1 VLVLRMHRIV
11 LGLVTTVVLALGMPP
26 AGAASPAR
34 GTIDALPMSDPS
46 GGLPLGPSSLPQS
59 QTMTQVAPG
68 VTYTRIERGYMSP
81 SDFWT
86 VEVDVVGTN
95 PEADALVARL
105 KADGFD
111 GYVHPFPTAPDD
123 PTSGAKDYVVRS
135 GHFSSQAQAD
145 SRRQRLLAAG
155 YSRARTDYTSLDG
168 STTTGPWILH
178 VMTID
183 PSSFQGRLEPHLATD
198 IVPGKEQLT
207 SIAARTG
214 AIAAANGGY
223 FVVGPEDGTPG
234 DLAGLSVIDGR
245 LISEAV
251 NGRTDLVVT
260 DGPTVSARVARL
272 SAIDAIAS
280 SDGAERELDGL
291 NRVPGLIRSCGG
303 VGGDEPTQN
312 PLHDFTCKDSSEVIL
327 YTPDFGTTTPSG
339 DGYEVTLDSSDVV
352 VDAHEGRGTSV
363 PSGGSVL
370 AGTDSGAQ
378 WLRDH
383 ARVGDQMTVNEQL
396 LSGGQPLCAA
406 GSGCDVF
413 QPTAQTGV
421 VNGGPRLLGDGAADI
436 TAYAEGFVHP
446 GDPSFYYHFGEH
458 RNPRTLAGV
467 RPDGTIVLVVADG
480 RYPDISVGL
489 SFGEEAGIMQ
499 AFGAR
504 DAVNLDGG
512 GSSTMTIGSTLVNH
526 PSDTTGERPIGDALL
541 LLP

>member
-1 VLVLRMHRIV
+1 VFVLRMHRIV
-11 LGLVTTVVLALGMPP
+11 LCLVTAVVLALGLLP
-26 AGAASPAR
+26 AASASPAR
-34 GTIDALPMSDPS
+34 GTTDALPLGGPS
-46 GGLPLGPSSLPQS
+46 GGLPLGPLGLPQT
-59 QTMTQVAPG
+59 QTTTQVAPG
-68 VTYTRIERGYMSP
+68 VTYARIERGYMSP
-81 SDFWT
+81 SDSWT
-86 VEVDVVGTN
+86 VEVDVVATN
-95 PEADALVARL
+95 AEADALVARL
-105 KADGFD
+105 TADGFD
-111 GYVHPFPTAPDD
+111 AYVHPFPTAPDD
-123 PTSGAKDYVVRS
+123 PTSGTKDYAVRS
-135 GHFSSQAQAD
+135 GRLSSQAQAD
-145 SRRQRLLAAG
+145 SLRQRLLAAG
-155 YSRARTDYTSLDG
+155 YSHARTDYTSLDG

-178 VMTID
+178 VLTID
-183 PSSFQGRLEPHLATD
+183 PASFQGRLEPHLATE
-198 IVPGKEQLT
+198 IVPGREALT

-214 AIAAANGGY
+214 AIAGINGGY
-223 FVVGPEDGTPG
+223 FVVGPADGTPG

-251 NGRTDLVVT
+251 NGRTDFVVT
-260 DGPTVSARVARL
+260 EGPTVSARVARL
-272 SAIDAIAS
+272 STIDAIVS
-280 SDGAERELDGL
+280 SDGAQRELDGL

-303 VGGDEPTQN
+303 VGGDAPTQN
-312 PLHDFTCKDSSEVIL
+312 PLHDFTCTDSSEVIL
-327 YTPDFGTTTPSG
+327 YTPDFGTMTPSG
-339 DGYEVTLDSSDVV
+339 DGYEVTLDSSDLV

-363 PSGGSVL
+363 PPGGSVL

-383 ARVGDQMTVNEQL
+383 ARVGDQISVNERL
-396 LSGGQPLCAA
+396 LSGGQPLCAETY
-406 GSGCDVF
+406 GCDVF

-489 SFGEEAGIMQ
+489 SFAEEAGIMQ

-512 GSSTMTIGSTLVNH
+512 GSSTVTIGSTLVNH

>member
-1 VLVLRMHRIV
+1 VLRMHRIV
-11 LGLVTTVVLALGMPP
+11 LGLVTVVVLALGVLP
-26 AGAASPAR
+26 ALSASPAR
-34 GTIDALPMSDPS
+34 GATDAPPLDGPS
-46 GGLPLGPSSLPQS
+46 GGLPLGPSGLPQV
-59 QTMTQVAPG
+59 QTTTQLAPG
-68 VTYTRIERGYMSP
+68 ATYTRIERGSMSP

-95 PEADALVARL
+95 AEADALVARL
-105 KADGFD
+105 EADGFD
-111 GYVHPFPTAPDD
+111 AYVHPFPTAPDD
-123 PTSGAKDYVVRS
+123 PTSGAKDFAVRS

-145 SRRQRLLAAG
+145 SGRQRLLAAG
-155 YSRARTDYTSLDG
+155 YSHARTDYTSLDG
-168 STTTGPWILH
+168 STTDGPWILH

-183 PSSFQGRLEPHLATD
+183 PSSFHGRLEPHLASD
-198 IVPGKEQLT
+198 VVPGKEQLT

-214 AIAAANGGY
+214 AIAGTNGGY

-251 NGRTDLVVT
+251 NGRTDFVVT

-272 SAIDAIAS
+272 STIDALAS

-291 NRVPGLIRSCGG
+291 NRVPGPIRSCGG

-312 PLHDFTCKDSSEVIL
+312 PLHDFTCTDSSEVIL
-327 YTPDFGTTTPSG
+327 YTPEFGTTTPSG
-339 DGYEVTLDSSDVV
+339 DGYEVALDSSDVV

-370 AGTDSGAQ
+370 AGTDSGAR

-383 ARVGDQMTVNEQL
+383 ARVGDQITVNEQL

-406 GSGCDVF
+406 GFGCDVF

-421 VNGGPRLLGDGAADI
+421 VNGGPRLLRDGASDV

-446 GDPSFYYHFGEH
+446 GDPSFYYHFGVH

-467 RPDGTIVLVVADG
+467 RPDGTIMLVVADG
-480 RYPDISVGL
+480 RFPEISVGL
-489 SFGEEAGIMQ
+489 SFEEEARIMQ
-499 AFGAR
+499 AFGVR

>member
-1 VLVLRMHRIV
+1 
-11 LGLVTTVVLALGMPP
+11 
-26 AGAASPAR
+26 
-34 GTIDALPMSDPS
+34 
-46 GGLPLGPSSLPQS
+46 
-59 QTMTQVAPG
+59 
-68 VTYTRIERGYMSP
+68 
-81 SDFWT
+81 
-86 VEVDVVGTN
+86 
-95 PEADALVARL
+95 
-105 KADGFD
+105 
-111 GYVHPFPTAPDD
+111 
-123 PTSGAKDYVVRS
+123 VRS

-145 SRRQRLLAAG
+145 SRTQRLLAAG
-155 YSRARTDYTSLDG
+155 YSHARTDFTSLEG
-168 STTTGPWILH
+168 STTDGPWILH

-183 PSSFQGRLEPHLATD
+183 PSSFHGRLEPHLATD

-207 SIAARTG
+207 SIATRTG
-214 AIAAANGGY
+214 AIAGTNAGY

-251 NGRTDLVVT
+251 NGRTDFVVT

-272 SAIDAIAS
+272 STIDTIAS

-303 VGGDEPTQN
+303 VRGDEPTQN
-312 PLHDFTCKDSSEVIL
+312 PLHDFTCTDLSEVIL

-352 VDAHEGRGTSV
+352 VDAHEGQGTSV

-383 ARVGDQMTVNEQL
+383 AQVGDQITVNEQV
-396 LSGGQPLCAA
+396 LSGGQPLCA
-406 GSGCDVF
+406 GGFGCDVF

-480 RYPDISVGL
+480 GYPDISVGL
-489 SFGEEAGIMQ
+489 SFREEARIMQ

>member
-1 VLVLRMHRIV
+1 MLRMHRIV
-11 LGLVTTVVLALGMPP
+11 LGLVTVVVLALGLLP
-26 AGAASPAR
+26 AVSASPAR
-34 GTIDALPMSDPS
+34 GATDALPLGGTS
-46 GGLPLGPSSLPQS
+46 GGLPLGPPGLPQI
-59 QTMTQVAPG
+59 QTTTRIAPG

-95 PEADALVARL
+95 AEADALVARL
-105 KADGFD
+105 NADGFD
-111 GYVHPFPTAPDD
+111 AYVHPFPTAPDD
-123 PTSGAKDYVVRS
+123 PTSGAKDYTVRS
-135 GHFSSQAQAD
+135 GRLSTQAQAD
-145 SRRQRLLAAG
+145 SRRQQLLAAG
-155 YSRARTDYTSLDG
+155 YSHARTDYTSLDG
-168 STTTGPWILH
+168 STTHGPWILH
-178 VMTID
+178 VLTID
-183 PSSFQGRLEPHLATD
+183 PSSFHGRLEPYLATD

-214 AIAAANGGY
+214 AIAGTNGGY
-223 FVVGPEDGTPG
+223 FVVEAEDGTPG
-234 DLAGLSVIDGR
+234 DLAGLSLIDGR

-260 DGPTVSARVARL
+260 EGPTVSARVARL
-272 SAIDAIAS
+272 STIDAIAS
-280 SDGAERELDGL
+280 SDGAQRELDGL

-312 PLHDFTCKDSSEVIL
+312 PLHDFTCTDSSEVIV

-339 DGYEVTLDSSDVV
+339 DGYEVTLDASDVV
-352 VDAHEGRGTSV
+352 VDAHEGRGTSL

-383 ARVGDQMTVNEQL
+383 ARVGDRMTLREQL
-396 LSGGQPLCAA
+396 LSGGQPLCAETDR
-406 GSGCDVF
+406 CDVF
-413 QPTAQTGV
+413 KPTAQTGI
-421 VNGGPRLLGDGAADI
+421 VNGGPRLLGEGAADI

-458 RNPRTLAGV
+458 RNPRTLVGV

-489 SFGEEAGIMQ
+489 SFAEEARIMQ

-512 GSSTMTIGSTLVNH
+512 GSSTMTIGSTLANH

>member
-1 VLVLRMHRIV
+1 VLRMHRIL
-11 LGLVTTVVLALGMPP
+11 LGLVTVVVLALGLLP
-26 AGAASPAR
+26 AVSASPAR
-34 GTIDALPMSDPS
+34 GATGAVPVGGAS
-46 GGLPLGPSSLPQS
+46 GGLPLGPAGLPQS
-59 QTMTQVAPG
+59 QTTTQVAPG
-68 VTYTRIERGYMSP
+68 ATYTRIERGYMSP

-86 VEVDVVGTN
+86 AEVDVVGTDA
-95 PEADALVARL
+95 EADALVARL

-111 GYVHPFPTAPDD
+111 AYVHPFPTAPDD
-123 PTSGAKDYVVRS
+123 PTSGAKDYAVRS
-135 GHFSSQAQAD
+135 GHFSSQGQAD
-145 SRRQRLLAAG
+145 ARRQRLLAAG
-155 YSRARTDYTSLDG
+155 YSHARTDFTSLDG

-178 VMTID
+178 VLTID
-183 PSSFQGRLEPHLATD
+183 PSSFQGRLEPYLATD

-214 AIAAANGGY
+214 AIAGVNGGY

-234 DLAGLSVIDGR
+234 DLAGLSVVDG
-245 LISEAV
+245 LLVSEAV

-272 SAIDAIAS
+272 STIDAIAS
-280 SDGAERELDGL
+280 PDGAKRELDGF

-312 PLHDFTCKDSSEVIL
+312 PLHDFTCTDSSEVIL

-339 DGYEVTLDSSDVV
+339 DGYEVTLDSSNVV
-352 VDAHEGRGTSV
+352 VDVHEGRGTSV

-383 ARVGDQMTVNEQL
+383 AQVGDQITVNEQL
-396 LSGGQPLCAA
+396 LSGGQPLCAE
-406 GSGCDVF
+406 GSGCDVV

-421 VNGGPRLLGDGAADI
+421 VNGGPRLLRDRAADI
-436 TAYAEGFVHP
+436 TAHAEGFVHP

-467 RPDGTIVLVVADG
+467 RPEGTIVLVVADG

-489 SFGEEAGIMQ
+489 SFAEEARIMQ

>member
-1 VLVLRMHRIV
+1 MLRIHRIV
-11 LGLVTTVVLALGMPP
+11 LGLVTAVVLALGMLP
-26 AGAASPAR
+26 ALSASAAR
-34 GTIDALPMSDPS
+34 GATDALPTGDPL
-46 GGLPLGPSSLPQS
+46 GGLPLGPSGLPQS
-59 QTMTQVAPG
+59 QTTTQVAPG
-68 VTYTRIERGYMSP
+68 VTYTRIERGFMSP

-86 VEVDVVGTN
+86 AEVDVVGTSA
-95 PEADALVARL
+95 EADAVVARL

-111 GYVHPFPTAPDD
+111 AYVHPFPTAPDD

-135 GHFSSQAQAD
+135 GHFSSQVQAD
-145 SRRQRLLAAG
+145 SRTQRLLAAG
-155 YSRARTDYTSLDG
+155 YSHARTDYTSLDG
-168 STTTGPWILH
+168 STTDGPWILH

-198 IVPGKEQLT
+198 IVPDKEQLT

-214 AIAAANGGY
+214 AIAGTNGGY
-223 FVVGPEDGTPG
+223 FVVGPQDGTPG

-260 DGPTVSARVARL
+260 EGSSVSARVVRL
-272 SAIDAIAS
+272 STIDGIVS
-280 SDGAERELDGL
+280 SDGAQRELDGL
-291 NRVPGLIRSCGG
+291 NRLPGLIRACGG
-303 VGGDEPTQN
+303 VGGDDPTEN
-312 PLHDFTCKDSSEVIL
+312 PLHDFTCTDSSEVIL

-339 DGYEVTLDSSDVV
+339 DGYEATLDSSGVV
-352 VDAHEGRGTSV
+352 VAAHEGRGTSV
-363 PSGGSVL
+363 PADGSVL
-370 AGTDSGAQ
+370 AGTDSRAQ

-383 ARVGDQMTVNEQL
+383 ARVGDRITVHEQV
-396 LSGGQPLCAA
+396 LSGGQPLCTQA
-406 GSGCDVF
+406 SGCAVF
-413 QPTAQTGV
+413 QPTAQTGI
-421 VNGGPRLLGDGAADI
+421 VNGGPRLLGEGAADI

-489 SFGEEAGIMQ
+489 SFAEEARIMH
-499 AFGAR
+499 ALGAR

>member
-1 VLVLRMHRIV
+1 MLRRHRIV
-11 LGLVTTVVLALGMPP
+11 LGLVVAIVLALGLLP
-26 AGAASPAR
+26 ALPGSPAR
-34 GTIDALPMSDPS
+34 GATNALPMSDPS
-46 GGLPLGPSSLPQS
+46 GGLPLGPSGLPQS
-59 QTMTQVAPG
+59 QTTTQVAPG

-86 VEVDVVGTN
+86 AEVDVVGTN
-95 PEADALVARL
+95 AQADALVARL

-111 GYVHPFPTAPDD
+111 AYVHPFPTAPDD
-123 PTSGAKDYVVRS
+123 PTSGAKDYAVRS
-135 GHFSSQAQAD
+135 GHLSSQARAD
-145 SRRQRLLAAG
+145 SRTQRLLAAG
-155 YSRARTDYTSLDG
+155 YPHARTDFTSLDG

-178 VMTID
+178 VLTID

-198 IVPGKEQLT
+198 IVPDKEQLT

-214 AIAAANGGY
+214 AIAGINGGY

-251 NGRTDLVVT
+251 NGRTDFVVT

-272 SAIDAIAS
+272 STIDAIAS

-291 NRVPGLIRSCGG
+291 NRLPGLIRSCGG

-312 PLHDFTCKDSSEVIL
+312 PLHDFTCTDSSEVIL

-383 ARVGDQMTVNEQL
+383 ARVGDQITVNEQL
-396 LSGGQPLCAA
+396 LSGGQPLCA
-406 GSGCDVF
+406 GGFGCEVF

-421 VNGGPRLLGDGAADI
+421 VNGGPRLLGDRAANI

-489 SFGEEAGIMQ
+489 SFREEARIIQ

>member
-1 VLVLRMHRIV
+1 VLRTHRIV
-11 LGLVTTVVLALGMPP
+11 LGLVTVVVLALGLLP
-26 AGAASPAR
+26 AASASPAR
-34 GTIDALPMSDPS
+34 GATDALPLGGPS
-46 GGLPLGPSSLPQS
+46 GGLPLGPLGLPQT
-59 QTMTQVAPG
+59 QTTTRIAPG
-68 VTYTRIERGYMSP
+68 VTYARIERGYMSP
-81 SDFWT
+81 SDSWT
-86 VEVDVVGTN
+86 VEVDVVATN
-95 PEADALVARL
+95 AEADALVAQL

-111 GYVHPFPTAPDD
+111 AYVHPFPTAPDD
-123 PTSGAKDYVVRS
+123 PTSGTKDYAVRS
-135 GHFSSQAQAD
+135 GRLSSQAQAD
-145 SRRQRLLAAG
+145 SLRQRLLAAG
-155 YSRARTDYTSLDG
+155 YSHARTDYTSLDG
-168 STTTGPWILH
+168 STTHGPWILH
-178 VMTID
+178 VLTID
-183 PSSFQGRLEPHLATD
+183 PSSFHGRLEPYLATD

-214 AIAAANGGY
+214 AIAGTNGGY
-223 FVVGPEDGTPG
+223 FVVGAEDGTPG
-234 DLAGLSVIDGR
+234 DLAGLSLIDGR

-251 NGRTDLVVT
+251 NGRTDFVVT
-260 DGPTVSARVARL
+260 EGPTVSARVARL
-272 SAIDAIAS
+272 STIDAIAS
-280 SDGAERELDGL
+280 SDGAQRELDGL

-312 PLHDFTCKDSSEVIL
+312 PLHDFTCTDSSEVIL

-352 VDAHEGRGTSV
+352 VDAHEGRGTSL
-363 PSGGSVL
+363 PPGGSVL

-383 ARVGDQMTVNEQL
+383 ARVGDRMTVREQL
-396 LSGGQPLCAA
+396 LSGGQPLCAETY
-406 GSGCDVF
+406 GCDVF
-413 QPTAQTGV
+413 KPTAQTGI
-421 VNGGPRLLGDGAADI
+421 VNGGPRLLGEGSADI

-467 RPDGTIVLVVADG
+467 RPDGTIMLVVADG

-489 SFGEEAGIMQ
+489 SFAEEARIMQ

-512 GSSTMTIGSTLVNH
+512 GSSTVTIGSTLANH